1 MLNSRPLTGRTSSF
15 LARRTLP
22 YWLLVALVSGAF
34 LAATLAPYRVDVDTG
49 FQLRS
54 LQQWVRGES
63 PNPATVRL
71 PDPQDLSRDRLVWCT
86 WWPPGFPFL
95 LAPLA
100 AAGASLAVTL
110 RVMCFLFFL
119 TGGIGWLR
127 IADRFY
133 LRPRVRLLYAMSIAA
148 YAVTVGGA
156 ATLPW
161 ADVLGFAAAP
171 WLVALALRGEEEASP
186 LWLLAAGLAL
196 GCSYWLKYT
205 LFLMAI
211 PLAGWLGLRL
221 LLRAGDPWPRR
232 AGGLAALTLGFALP
246 VAALFVLNFEHSD
259 GLTSSLSGNRS
270 SWVKDGPQDV
280 GLVPLSLGVAAAPGL
295 ALFQNHLWITH
306 LVYFSDAHLPFLK
319 RLDTTGRLRLKSL
332 LGLPAT
338 AALLWGLALGLKAP
352 ERSALPSLALTVT
365 AGFYLILAV
374 VSLLVGYNYL
384 ANEPRFGVVILPLL
398 QAPALAGWLA
408 WLSAGTT
415 GRLRRVAAVFVV
427 ALFFG
432 TPLLFAA
439 TEFAKHQLLQR
450 LAAPNTAGPTGL
462 YIPEISPRSVP
473 EVQAAV
479 AATLR
484 SPRDLV
490 VLAGPLGW
498 GSPLMMW
505 LDFPWRTL
513 PETTFFDPLGAG
525 YRDAANLRS
534 ATPLR
539 SSGPLRVVLVG
550 SRSLLPG
557 GELDRL
563 RARFPQAH
571 TWQAAPVPAHSN
583 LVLWVSD
590 LEVP

>member
-1 MLNSRPLTGRTSSF
+1 LTSRISPF
-15 LARRTLP
+15 LV
-22 YWLLVALVSGAF
+22 LVALVSGAF

-71 PDPQDLSRDRLVWCT
+71 PDPNDLSRDRLVWCT

-100 AAGASLAVTL
+100 AAGASLAMTL

-127 IADRFY
+127 LADRFF
-133 LRPRVRLLYAMSIAA
+133 LSPPMRMARLLYAVSIAA

-171 WLVALALRGEEEASP
+171 WLMALALRGEEEASP
-186 LWLLAAGLAL
+186 FWLLAAGLAL

-221 LLRAGDPWPRR
+221 LLRAGDPWTWR
-232 AGGLAALTLGFALP
+232 ASRLAALTLGFALP
-246 VAALFVLNFEHSD
+246 VAALFALNFEHSD

-280 GLVPLSLGVAAAPGL
+280 GLVPLSLGAAAAPGL

-306 LVYFSDAHLPFLK
+306 LVYFSDARLPFLK

-338 AALLWGLALGLKAP
+338 AALFWGLALGLKAP

-365 AGFYLILAV
+365 GGFYLILAV
-374 VSLLVGYNYL
+374 VSLLVGYIYL

-398 QAPALAGWLA
+398 QAPALAGWL
-408 WLSAGTT
+408 SAVTA
-415 GRLRRVAAVFVV
+415 GRLRRVAVVLVV
-427 ALFFG
+427 ALFFT

-439 TEFAKHQLLQR
+439 TEFAKHQLLLR
-450 LAAPNTAGPTGL
+450 LAAPYTAGPNGL

-473 EVQAAV
+473 EVQAAIN
-479 AATLR
+479 ATLR
-484 SPRDLV
+484 SPHDLV

-513 PETTFFDPLGAG
+513 PETTFFDPLSAG
-525 YRDAANLRS
+525 YRDTANLRS
-534 ATPLR
+534 MTPLR

-550 SRSLLPG
+550 SKSLLPG

-571 TWQAAPVPAHSN
+571 AWQAAPVPAHSN
-583 LVLWVSD
+583 LVLWFSD
-590 LEVP
+590 LEAVP

>member
-1 MLNSRPLTGRTSSF
+1 MLNSRRLTSRISPF
-15 LARRTLP
+15 L
-22 YWLLVALVSGAF
+22 LLVALVSGAF
-34 LAATLAPYRVDVDTG
+34 LAATLVPYRVDVDTG

-54 LQQWVRGES
+54 LEQWVRGES
-63 PNPATVRL
+63 PNPATLRL
-71 PDPQDLSRDRLVWCT
+71 PDPRDLSRDRLVWST
-86 WWPPGFPFL
+86 WWPPGFPFV

-100 AAGASLAVTL
+100 AAGVSLAVTL
-110 RVMCFLFFL
+110 RVTCFLFFL

-127 IADRFY
+127 LADRFP
-133 LRPRVRLLYAMSIAA
+133 LAPAVRLLYALSIAA
-148 YAVTVGGA
+148 YSVTVGGA

-161 ADVLGFAAAP
+161 ADVLGFAFAP
-171 WLVALALRGEEEASP
+171 WLVLLALRGEEEASA
-186 LWLLAAGLAL
+186 LWLLATGLAL
-196 GCSYWLKYT
+196 GSSYWLKYT
-205 LFLMAI
+205 LFLMAL

-221 LLRAGDPWPRR
+221 LLRRGDPWTRR
-232 AGGLAALTLGFALP
+232 AGRLAALALGFALP
-246 VAALFVLNFEHSD
+246 VAALFLVNYEHSD
-259 GLTSSLSGNRS
+259 GLTSSVSGNRS
-270 SWVKDGPQDV
+270 AWVKDGPQDA
-280 GLVPLSLGVAAAPGL
+280 GLPSLALGLAAAPGL
-295 ALFQNHLWITH
+295 TLFQNHLWITH

-319 RLDTTGRLRLKSL
+319 RLGTTGRLRLKSL

-338 AALLWGLALGLKAP
+338 AALLWGLSLGLRSP

-365 AGFYLILAV
+365 AGFFLILTA

-384 ANEPRFGVVILPLL
+384 ANEPRLGVVILPLL
-398 QAPALAGWLA
+398 QAPALAGWL
-408 WLSAGTT
+408 SSRTAG
-415 GRLRRVAAVFVV
+415 GLRRVAAVFVV

-450 LAAPNTAGPTGL
+450 LAASYTAGFTGL

-479 AATLR
+479 NATLR

-539 SSGPLRVVLVG
+539 ASGPLRVIVVG
-550 SRSLLPG
+550 AKSLLPG

-583 LVLWVSD
+583 LVLWWSD
-590 LEVP
+590 LEAVP